1 MSKSI
6 ETIEKERKEKQLKE
20 LNDVCEPIAEEIVQV
35 IAKHKPSGK
44 VLKHHE
50 YLTAFTPIQ
59 QELTLLFLKHNLTIS
74 QVNYTFTI
82 VQGIMDQAKRLTN
95 DSIQTAFE
103 RAQRKLFKVEDV
115 SGLTLSQID
124 DILKSE
130 A

>member
-6 ETIEKERKEKQLKE
+6 ETIEKERKEKEIKD
-20 LNDVCEPIAEEIVQV
+20 LNEVCEPVAEEIIQV

-50 YLTAFTPIQ
+50 YLTVFTPIQ
-59 QELTLLFLKHNLTIS
+59 QELTALFLSKKLTIS

-115 SGLTLSQID
+115 SELTLNQID
-124 DILKSE
+124 DILKAE
-130 A
+130 